1 MCITHNNDQYWLV
14 FMVDTVLDTID
25 TENDFILNYRIL
37 VKLRKELKNKINL
50 KTDSNHKES
59 ATEDI
64 KNTKNKYKDLL
75 EA

>member
-1 MCITHNNDQYWLV
+1 
-14 FMVDTVLDTID
+14 MVDTVLDTID
-25 TENDFILNYRIL
+25 TENDFILNYHIL

-59 ATEDI
+59 ATEEI

>member
-37 VKLRKELKNKINL
+37 VKLRKELKNKI
-50 KTDSNHKES
+50 
-59 ATEDI
+59 
-64 KNTKNKYKDLL
+64 
-75 EA
+75 